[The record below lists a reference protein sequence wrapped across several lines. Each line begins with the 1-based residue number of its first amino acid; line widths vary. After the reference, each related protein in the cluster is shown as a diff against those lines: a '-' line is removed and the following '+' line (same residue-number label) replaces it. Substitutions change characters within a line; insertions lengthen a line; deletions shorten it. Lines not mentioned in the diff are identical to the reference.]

1 MCSLMVVL
9 FVLAFAWLSMRTLL
23 LAIQLN
29 RHTPEAILG
38 RAFQHELLNRGL
50 ILDPADVERL
60 SRDST

>member
-1 MCSLMVVL
+1 MVVL
-9 FVLAFAWLSMRTLL
+9 IVLAFSWLILRTLL
-23 LAIQLN
+23 LTVQLS
-29 RHTPEAILG
+29 RHSPEAILG